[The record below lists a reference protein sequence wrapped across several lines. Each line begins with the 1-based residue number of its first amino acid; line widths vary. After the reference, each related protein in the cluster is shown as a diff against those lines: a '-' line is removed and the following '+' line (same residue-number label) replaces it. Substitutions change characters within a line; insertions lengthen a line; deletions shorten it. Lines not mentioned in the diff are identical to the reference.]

1 MKNSYRIAISCIGS
15 GVGQSVINSLKNAN
29 LSFFT
34 LGLGT
39 NPYAFGA
46 YECDA
51 YDYTKSIYEEGFI
64 DELIEKCKAYKID
77 LVVPGLDDEAL
88 LYAQNLDKFKAAG
101 IKTIVSDAALIELCR
116 DKEKMSEVLNPIVD
130 IFVKSYKKE
139 TLKEDIKNGKV
150 DFPFIAKPRG
160 GFASRGIEIIR
171 DENDLQNIKDYHIV
185 QELAVPL
192 KTDPYFEYF
201 QKQIQ
206 KNSNPQVAEISIQLV
221 YGENQNLIG
230 KMASYNKLHNGI
242 PIEIL
247 PYDHPEMWK
256 VIDQLSI
263 ELLKLGLRG
272 PINIQGRMTEKGL
285 KLFEMNPRFTGIT
298 GLRSLMGFNEVEAC
312 VKEFLEIDKGQNQ
325 IRFNELKFGMRQ
337 TADKAV
343 LIENNNKISEQF
355 SQLHPNQKKAIKP
368 VLLVTGASGFLGKE
382 LIKSLKKENKFEV
395 WLLGRNKQKLKDV
408 FDKTFICFDYD
419 DFQNDRI
426 HLGYVDTLVH
436 LGFAR
441 PHKSNL
447 EIAQSVALS
456 NQLFTKTSLHH
467 IPYIINIS
475 SQSVYGN
482 SSKQP
487 WTESS
492 PINPQTTY
500 AQAKFAV
507 ETFLENMNQV
517 NLHGK
522 YTSLRLSTLV
532 GTDKQNIDFV
542 SKMIES
548 VHKNQPLQV
557 YGGNQVL
564 QRMDVKDTAE
574 AIYQVI
580 LQRKSINRKA
590 YNLGAVEKPSVLEL
604 AKLIKDGFERINF
617 KNQIEIEQVRTD
629 KTYPSIVMDSNL
641 FYKTFD
647 WKPVTP
653 IEDSIK
659 GMIEKSINNY
669 L

>member
-1 MKNSYRIAISCIGS
+1 MKNTHRIAISCIGS

-39 NPYAFGA
+39 NPYAYGA

-51 YDYTKSIYEEGFI
+51 YDYTKSIYEGGFI

-77 LVVPGLDDEAL
+77 LVVPGLDEEAL
-88 LYAQNLDKFKAAG
+88 LYAQNIEKFNDAG
-101 IKTIVSDAALIELCR
+101 IKTIVSDVGLIELCR
-116 DKEKMSEVLNPIVD
+116 DKERMSEVLNPIVD

-139 TLKEDIKNGKV
+139 TLKEDIKSGKV

-171 DENDLQNIKDYHIV
+171 DENDLKNIKEYHII
-185 QELAVPL
+185 QELAVPI

-201 QKQIQ
+201 QSQIQ
-206 KNSNPQVAEISIQLV
+206 RNNNPQVAEISIQLV
-221 YGENQNLIG
+221 YGENQYLIG

-247 PYDHPEMWK
+247 PYDNAEMWEE
-256 VIDQLSI
+256 IDKLAD

-312 VKEFLEIDKGQNQ
+312 TKEFLGIDQGKNQ
-325 IRFNELKFGMRQ
+325 IRFNALKFGMRQ

-343 LIENNNKISEQF
+343 LIDNNDRISDQYK
-355 SQLHPNQKKAIKP
+355 QLHLNQNINKKQ
-368 VLLVTGASGFLGKE
+368 VLLLTGATGFLGKH
-382 LIKSLKKENKFEV
+382 LVNLLSKNNAFEI
-395 WLLGRNKQKLKDV
+395 WLLGRDKQRLIKR
-408 FDKTFICFDYD
+408 FGSEFTCFDYD
-419 DFQNDRI
+419 DFQSDRI

-441 PHKSNL
+441 PHKSNS

-456 NQLFTKTSLHH
+456 NQLFTKASLHH

-482 SSKQP
+482 SSEDA
-487 WTESS
+487 WTENST
-492 PINPQTTY
+492 INPQTTY
-500 AQAKFAV
+500 AQAKYAV
-507 ETFLENMNQV
+507 ETFLENINQI
-517 NLHGK
+517 NKHGK
-522 YTSLRLSTLV
+522 YTSLRLTGVTGFSENNQ
-532 GTDKQNIDFV
+532 GKDFLL
-542 SKMIES
+542 KMIES
-548 VHKNQPLQV
+548 SLHNKEIQV
-557 YGGNQVL
+557 YGGSQVL
-564 QRMDVKDTAE
+564 QRLDVKDAAD
-574 AIYQVI
+574 AIYKVI
-580 LQRKSINRKA
+580 EDRRNIKHNT
-590 YNLGAVEKPSVLEL
+590 YNLGAKEEVCILDIAKKVKGIVEQQNNTNPVEINTLE
-604 AKLIKDGFERINF
+604 AGE
-617 KNQIEIEQVRTD
+617 V
-629 KTYPSIVMDSNL
+629 YPSITMNSDL
-641 FYKTFD
+641 FYNEFD
-647 WKPVTP
+647 WKPKLQLG
-653 IEDSIK
+653 DSIQ
-659 GMIEKSINNY
+659 GMIQHLSKN
-669 L
+669 

>member
-1 MKNSYRIAISCIGS
+1 MSKRIRIAISCIGS
-15 GVGQSVINSLKNAN
+15 GVGQSVINSLKNSN
-29 LSFFT
+29 LSYFT

-39 NPYAFGA
+39 NPYAYGA

-51 YDYTKSIYEEGFI
+51 YDYTKSIYEDGFI
-64 DELIEKCKAYKID
+64 DELIDKCKAYKID

-88 LYAQNLDKFKAAG
+88 LYSQNIEKFNEAG
-101 IKTIVSDAALIELCR
+101 IKTIVSDVELIELCR

-139 TLKEDIKNGKV
+139 TLKEDIKSGKV
-150 DFPFIAKPRG
+150 NFPFIAKPRG

-171 DENDLQNIKDYHIV
+171 NENDLQNIKDYHIV

-256 VIDQLSI
+256 AIDQLAI
-263 ELLKLGLRG
+263 ELLRLGLRG

-285 KLFEMNPRFTGIT
+285 KVFEMNPRFTGIT

-312 VKEFLEIDKGQNQ
+312 VKDFLGVDKGQNQ

-337 TADKAV
+337 MADKAV
-343 LIENNNKISEQF
+343 LIDKNDKISEQF
-355 SQLHPNQKKAIKP
+355 NQLHPNLKKQIKP
-368 VLLVTGASGFLGKE
+368 VLLITGASGFLGKE
-382 LIKSLKKENKFEV
+382 LIKSLKKDNQFEV
-395 WLLGRNKQKLKDV
+395 WLLGRDKRQLKDG
-408 FDKTFICFDYD
+408 FDNLFTCFDYY

-441 PHKSNL
+441 PHKSNQ

-456 NQLFTKTSLHH
+456 NQLFTKASLHH

-475 SQSVYGN
+475 SQSVYG
-482 SSKQP
+482 SASDKA
-487 WTESS
+487 WTEES
-492 PINPQTTY
+492 PIQPETTY

-532 GTDKQNIDFV
+532 GPDKQNIDFV

-548 VHKNQPLQV
+548 VNKNNLLDV
-557 YGGNQVL
+557 FGGNQVL
-564 QRMDVKDTAE
+564 QRLDVKDAAE
-574 AIYQVI
+574 AICQVI
-580 LQRKSINRKA
+580 FQRKSINRKA
-590 YNLGAVEKPSVLEL
+590 YNLGAIEKPSVLEL
-604 AKLIKDGFERINF
+604 AQVIKGGFERINA
-617 KNQIEIEQVRTD
+617 KNHVEIEQVQTD
-629 KTYPSIVMDSNL
+629 KTYPSIVMDSNM
-641 FYKTFD
+641 FYKAFE
-647 WKPVTP
+647 WKPTRTLKN
-653 IEDSIK
+653 SID
-659 GMIEKSINNY
+659 GMIENAINN
-669 L
+669 